1 MDKASLDFIEI
12 FSGDFLKIY
21 TLQENMIEAIPK
33 QPTNFFHRIGF
44 ENTFKQKI
52 VLICIRILA
61 QSFQDKIIENNKESL
76 LVIKT

>member
-1 MDKASLDFIEI
+1 MLSEE
-12 FSGDFLKIY
+12 FLRRCI
-21 TLQENMIEAIPK
+21 LQKNIIEAIPK
-33 QPTNFFHRIGF
+33 QTTNIFHRIGF

-61 QSFQDKIIENNKESL
+61 QSFQDKIIENIKESF